1 MSRKDAVAD
10 HTLGQ
15 ERFLTEEMKDLI
27 HAVEEELGSESIS
40 KNIHFSTGVLNRL
53 DRQLT
58 LGCHLITDT
67 NLLSSMVDRAAAS
80 RLPVQISCFLDDPF
94 VVSVA
99 SQRRVT
105 RAEIAAERALAQ
117 PGSKILVVGSA
128 PKMLDQVLLAQR
140 RSPLVDTT
148 VIAAAS
154 GFASAV
160 ATKERLWDS
169 GLPCIVVR
177 GKAGGPMA
185 AMAIVNTL
193 LRSAAHRQK

>member
-1 MSRKDAVAD
+1 MDASPAD
-10 HTLGQ
+10 
-15 ERFLTEEMKDLI
+15 
-27 HAVEEELGSESIS
+27 
-40 KNIHFSTGVLNRL
+40 
-53 DRQLT
+53 
-58 LGCHLITDT
+58 
-67 NLLSSMVDRAAAS
+67 S
-80 RLPVQISCFLDDPF
+80 RLPVQLSCFLDDPF

-105 RAEIAAERALAQ
+105 RAEIAAERALGQ
-117 PGSKILVVGSA
+117 PASKILVVGSA
-128 PKMLDQVLLAQR
+128 PKMLDQVLQAQR

-185 AMAIVNTL
+185 AMAIVNAL
-193 LRSAAHRQK
+193 LRSAADRQK